1 MFLSK
6 CLISCR
12 NYINLFLG
20 IIKWPVAA
28 AMLLA
33 APAAVQSFRRYYV
46 IRDQLNWHNLI
57 YFAIGIGFLPLS
69 GCFLLCGAE
78 QRKLWNMK

>member
-1 MFLSK
+1 MSLGNH
-6 CLISCR
+6 LVSCR

-20 IIKWPVAA
+20 VIKWPVAA

-33 APAAVQSFRRYYV
+33 VPAAVQSFQRYYV

-57 YFAIGIGFLPLS
+57 YFAIGAGFLPLF

-78 QRKLWNMK
+78 LRKQWNMK